1 MITTAAPLT
10 TPARDESASE
20 LDPWPLSPI
29 LAVLP
34 ATARLSLGFDVERM
48 LADVSA
54 LRAKEW
60 SKPTILTGE
69 GVSRGADVDWRKL
82 PLRSIGGDPDRTDP
96 GGPSLEE
103 FADTPWLREAP
114 YLAELLASIPAPLR
128 CVRLQSLGP
137 GAASPVHNDTK
148 HSLPWGIVRLHVPI
162 VTTPGAI
169 LTIQEETHRWPPG
182 ELWYADFTRPHV
194 VRNSDPV
201 TRIHLVIDC
210 QPTRELLALFPPAFQ
225 TSAALANTLFA
236 APVVPLSLAE
246 RDACRCSFQMPS
258 SFPSFE
264 EPDGA
269 FLTAPRARRATI
281 DVRGDRLVL
290 LLDGEPAFSLVHVGD
305 GEFRFAGWTL
315 ERTVQVAVDA
325 RRAPTVTL
333 RSRVGDQTRALELPA
348 ERVRP
353 S

>member
-1 MITTAAPLT
+1 M
-10 TPARDESASE
+10 SE
-20 LDPWPLSPI
+20 LDPWPLAPI

-34 ATARLSLGFDVERM
+34 ATARLALRFDVERL
-48 LADVSA
+48 LADVST
-54 LRAKEW
+54 LRAREW

-69 GVSRGADVDWRKL
+69 GVNRGADVDWRKL
-82 PLRSIGGDPDRTDP
+82 PLRSIGGDPGRTDP

-114 YLAELLASIPAPLR
+114 YLAEVLASIPAPLR

-169 LTIQEETHRWPPG
+169 LTIQEETHRWQPG

-210 QPTRELLALFPPAFQ
+210 HPTRELLKLFPAEFQ
-225 TSAALANTLFA
+225 TPAVAASTLFA
-236 APVVPLSLAE
+236 APVARLSPAE

-258 SFPSFE
+258 SFHSFE

-269 FLTAPRARRATI
+269 FLTAPRTRRAAI

-290 LLDGEPAFSLVHVGD
+290 VLDGEPAFSLLHVGG

-315 ERTVQVAVDA
+315 ERTVQVTLDA
-325 RRAPTVTL
+325 AIAPTVTL